1 MHTGRP
7 YTQLLDA
14 SRQRHLSAFCS
25 HYFWSFNTAKG
36 DTSTRVYTPYA
47 LVFACQGTGYAVSTQ
62 YLDCRAI
69 LATVPAP
76 KACSMQHSVLVRIVT
91 VQVRVL
97 TLRRTYESTST
108 CPVAAFQNSK
118 RHAEPRLRFPFSPQR
133 VDTKG
138 EMVSSNHPTKVKACA
153 CQHLPLYP
161 IFSAPP
167 PPSSPLSNPLLLC
180 RAQRKTLTAMTTH
193 AMLTYG
199 LRRSPTRAAFQ
210 KGETK

>member
-1 MHTGRP
+1 VHTGRP
-7 YTQLLDA
+7 YTKLLDA

-25 HYFWSFNTAKG
+25 HYFWSFNPAKG
-36 DTSTRVYTPYA
+36 DTSTHVYTPCA

-62 YLDCRAI
+62 YLDYHAI

-118 RHAEPRLRFPFSPQR
+118 RHAEPRLRFPSSPRR

-138 EMVSSNHPTKVKACA
+138 EMVSSNHPTQVKACA
-153 CQHLPLYP
+153 RQHLPLYP

-167 PPSSPLSNPLLLC
+167 PSPSSNPLLLC
-180 RAQRKTLTAMTTH
+180 RAKRKTLTAMTTH